1 MVNCNFQ
8 LFNSHF
14 RCFPERP
21 LLHEIP
27 GAHPNLRHC
36 HVISV
41 IAQPISIRKPQSRK
55 KSPQTFAHLVHFSN
69 KCVGRLN
76 VSIILSFWLL
86 NKQTFHIFYL
96 LHLYFVLC
104 LNDLDV
110 LRAQRIMGFSIIIT
124 INKAGKYDHGLVP
137 HAASHTRLRCS
148 LGQWRCL
155 RCWPVHQGSTPLE

>member
-27 GAHPNLRHC
+27 GGHPNLRHC
-36 HVISV
+36 HVIRVWLLSQS
-41 IAQPISIRKPQSRK
+41 ASEKHNQERKAHKPLHTSWISP
-55 KSPQTFAHLVHFSN
+55 TN
-69 KCVGRLN
+69 VGHLN
-76 VSIILSFWLL
+76 VSRIWTFWVL
-86 NKQTFHIFYL
+86 NKQTFYTFFL

-110 LRAQRIMGFSIIIT
+110 LSVQRIKGFSIIIT
-124 INKAGKYDHGLVP
+124 MNKAMAGKSLLCSRIVQP
-137 HAASHTRLRCS
+137 KLRP
-148 LGQWRCL
+148 
-155 RCWPVHQGSTPLE
+155 PV